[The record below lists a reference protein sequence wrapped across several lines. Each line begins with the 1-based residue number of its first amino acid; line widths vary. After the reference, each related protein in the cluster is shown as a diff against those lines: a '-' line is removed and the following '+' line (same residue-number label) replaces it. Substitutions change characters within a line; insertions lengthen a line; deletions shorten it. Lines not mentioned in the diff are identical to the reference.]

1 MKVTD
6 QVRLVIY
13 RVHEKGLEIFLV
25 SPENDDWRNEWR
37 IPDGMMDNE
46 VPESQMIHLDPV
58 KDDQGRLIKAV
69 AIEGDWHDIPSIRG
83 LIKEDVR
90 IVKYKIKE
98 MFPELE
104 QGAYFAVKE
113 AFKKV
118 MPDEYALLKE
128 LKDILTEKLLVQYI

>member
-6 QVRLVIY
+6 QVRLIIY

-25 SPENDDWRNEWR
+25 SPEDDEWRNEWR
-37 IPDGMMDNE
+37 IPDGTMEKE
-46 VPESQMIHLDPV
+46 VPEGEMIHLDPV
-58 KDDQGRLIKAV
+58 KDDQGRLIQAV

-118 MPDEYALLKE
+118 MPDEYAMLKE
-128 LKDILTEKLLVQYI
+128 LKDILTEKHLVQHI